1 MENRNG
7 TPRAVFLAALLH
19 IGIVAFLG
27 LAIIPCSDYEK
38 WAEAIGLPA
47 EWNPLKCPAP
57 LELPGQI
64 IEATLVGPTGSP
76 PPKATKVKPT
86 PDTTPPPPVVPT
98 PPPPQPEKP
107 KVETLPPPP
116 KQPDLKDQ
124 EEVVEDAVQKAE
136 DAKRLQE
143 EKQRQRQAEIDA
155 EQEQKKKEKQKEI
168 DDIFKQL
175 DAAKT
180 QTKKA
185 DTTKKQAE
193 QQLKDLQNAKD
204 DGLPDLPAADQ
215 KQSGT
220 NGRDTGKL
228 GQYLAAIQNTV
239 TSNWLRPDNMPNASC
254 QVHIVQVPGGQVLSA
269 KVDSSC
275 PYDAAGRASI
285 ENAVLR
291 AQPLPYQGFE
301 DVFQRNL
308 TFTFRPQ

>member
-57 LELPGQI
+57 IQLPGQI
-64 IEATLVGPTGSP
+64 IEATLIGPTGAP
-76 PPKATKVKPT
+76 PPKHTQKAVPNTV
-86 PDTTPPPPVVPT
+86 PPPPAQPTPT
-98 PPPPQPEKP
+98 PPPPEKP

-116 KQPDLKDQ
+116 KNPAPKDQ
-124 EEVVEDAVQKAE
+124 EHVVDDAVQKAE

-143 EKQRQRQAEIDA
+143 EQQRQRQAELDA
-155 EQEQKKKEKQKEI
+155 QEEQRKQKQKQI

-175 DAAKT
+175 DAAKS
-180 QTKKA
+180 QTKQA
-185 DTTKKQAE
+185 DSRKKQAE

-204 DGLPDLPAADQ
+204 DGREDLPFAEKAQTGQNGKDDSKRAA
-215 KQSGT
+215 
-220 NGRDTGKL
+220 
-228 GQYLAAIQNTV
+228 YIAAIQNAV
-239 TSNWLRPDNMPNASC
+239 TQNWLRPENIGNGSC
-254 QVHIVQVPGGQVLSA
+254 IVHVVQIPGGQVLSA
-269 KVDSSC
+269 KVDPSC
-275 PYDAAGRASI
+275 PFDGPGRASL

-301 DVFQRNL
+301 DVFERNL
-308 TFTFRPQ
+308 TFTFRP

>member
-7 TPRAVFLAALLH
+7 TPRAVVLAALLH

-38 WAEAIGLPA
+38 WADALGLPA

-57 LELPGQI
+57 IQLPGQI
-64 IEATLVGPTGSP
+64 IEATLIGPTGAP
-76 PPKATKVKPT
+76 PPKHTAKPVPNT
-86 PDTTPPPPVVPT
+86 VPPPPAQPT
-98 PPPPQPEKP
+98 PTPPQPEKP

-116 KQPDLKDQ
+116 KVPALKDQ
-124 EEVVEDAVQKAE
+124 EKVVDDAVQKAE

-143 EKQRQRQAEIDA
+143 EQQRQRQAELDA
-155 EQEQKKKEKQKEI
+155 QQEEKKKEKQKQI
-168 DDIFKQL
+168 DEIFKQL
-175 DAAKT
+175 DAAKS
-180 QTKKA
+180 QTKQA
-185 DTTKKQAE
+185 DSKKKQAE
-193 QQLKDLQNAKD
+193 QQLQDLANAKD
-204 DGLPDLPAADQ
+204 DGRENLPYAEKVQTGQAGKDDS
-215 KQSGT
+215 KQA
-220 NGRDTGKL
+220 L
-228 GQYLAAIQNTV
+228 YIAAIQNAV
-239 TSNWLRPDNMPNASC
+239 TPNWLRPDNMPDAPC
-254 QVHIVQVPGGQVLSA
+254 MVHITQIPGGQVLSA
-269 KVDSSC
+269 KAYASC

>member
-7 TPRAVFLAALLH
+7 TPRAVVLAALLH
-19 IGIVAFLG
+19 VAIVAFLG
-27 LAIIPCSDYEK
+27 LAVIPCSDYEK
-38 WAEAIGLPA
+38 WAEALGLPA

-76 PPKATKVKPT
+76 PPK
-86 PDTTPPPPVVPT
+86 
-98 PPPPQPEKP
+98 
-107 KVETLPPPP
+107 
-116 KQPDLKDQ
+116 QPDLKDQ
-124 EEVVEDAVQKAE
+124 EEVVDDAVQKAE

-143 EKQRQRQAEIDA
+143 EKQRQRQAELDA
-155 EQEQKKKEKQKEI
+155 QAEQKKKEKQKEI

-175 DAAKT
+175 DAAKA

-204 DGLPDLPAADQ
+204 DGLPDLPPADQ

-228 GQYLAAIQNTV
+228 GQYLAAIQNSV

>member
-7 TPRAVFLAALLH
+7 TPRAVVLAALLH

-57 LELPGQI
+57 IQLPGQI
-64 IEATLVGPTGSP
+64 IEATLIGPTGSP

-98 PPPPQPEKP
+98 PTPPQPEKP
-107 KVETLPPPP
+107 KVPTLPPPP
-116 KQPDLKDQ
+116 KQPDIKDQ
-124 EEVVEDAVQKAE
+124 VHVVDDALQKAE
-136 DAKRLQE
+136 DEKRLQE
-143 EKQRQRQAEIDA
+143 EKQKQRQAELDA
-155 EQEQKKKEKQKEI
+155 EQEKKKQEKQKQI

-175 DAAKT
+175 DAAKA

-185 DTTKKQAE
+185 DNNKKQAE
-193 QQLKDLQNAKD
+193 QQLKDLANAKD
-204 DGLPDLPAADQ
+204 DGLPDLPNAAQ
-215 KQSGT
+215 RQTGQ
-220 NGRDTGKL
+220 NGKDDSKKAA
-228 GQYLAAIQNTV
+228 YIAAIQNAV
-239 TSNWLRPDNMPNASC
+239 TPNWLRPDNMPDAAC
-254 QVHIVQVPGGQVLSA
+254 MVHIVQIPGGQVLSA
-269 KVDSSC
+269 KADSSC

-301 DVFQRNL
+301 DVFERNL